1 MDASHHFYTEE
12 PCGCYLNTQ
21 GEKEFWVHKFA
32 DRSRVCF
39 CGDMTVP
46 PVRASTTPGMGRK
59 RRKRRKQ
66 ALDLW
71 I

>member
-1 MDASHHFYTEE
+1 MGAFRHVYTSDDH
-12 PCGCYLNTQ
+12 GCYLNDSD
-21 GEKEFWVHKFA
+21 EKHFWVHKFA
-32 DRSRVCF
+32 DRNRVCY
-39 CGDMTVP
+39 CGKMEVP
-46 PVRASTTPGMGRK
+46 PVRASTTPGMGKK